1 MSTFGT
7 KIDFMKQYLSMRDA
21 VHQVIASNIA
31 NAETPEYTAKLPS
44 FSFKLDQQANQN
56 KTEGLLGV
64 EKSPMEIGMKIL
76 DSNADPR
83 ENGNNVNVNQELAAM
98 SENSM
103 LYMGAL
109 KILNKE
115 LAITK
120 YAINNIG

>member
-1 MSTFGT
+1 MSSFGT

-21 VHQVIASNIA
+21 AHQVIASNIA
-31 NAETPEYTAKLPS
+31 NAETPEYKAKLPS
-44 FSFKLDQQANQN
+44 FSFKLDQQTNQN
-56 KTEGLLGV
+56 KAEGFLA
-64 EKSPMEIGMKIL
+64 EAKSPIEIGMKVL
-76 DSNADPR
+76 ESSADPR
-83 ENGNNVNVNQELAAM
+83 EDGNNVNVNQELAAM